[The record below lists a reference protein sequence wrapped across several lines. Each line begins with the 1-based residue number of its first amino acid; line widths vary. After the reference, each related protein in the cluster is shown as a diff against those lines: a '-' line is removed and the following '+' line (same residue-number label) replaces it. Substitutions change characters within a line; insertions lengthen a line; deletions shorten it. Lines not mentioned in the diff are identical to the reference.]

1 MVIMG
6 TSLADGAWGRESA
19 VYRVSG
25 VMTVIGGWFFTAFI
39 AFTVAF
45 LVAMSIYYLGFAMV
59 PVFLILAAFILI
71 KSKSVHK
78 QRSGEDESIIKSEN
92 EEKQINILEACSINV
107 INTIT
112 NISDIYNK
120 AVTSIAAEDRKAL
133 KKLTKKVEGL
143 NDKAK
148 SLKDSIEG
156 TILELQ
162 EDSIETG
169 HYYVQVL
176 DYLREIAHAITF
188 IIRPAYQ
195 HFDNQHTG
203 FNETQIEELKEL
215 DQILQG
221 LLNEILEI
229 IKNARFGN
237 IDDALKHQQK
247 ILDAINKLRRNQI
260 KRIKAAESGTKNSL
274 LYLGI
279 LSETKNMVLDI
290 VNLLKAQ
297 RDFIIYQNS

>member
-1 MVIMG
+1 MVAVLLV
-6 TSLADGAWGRESA
+6 LA
-19 VYRVSG
+19 V
-25 VMTVIGGWFFTAFI
+25 
-39 AFTVAF
+39 
-45 LVAMSIYYLGFAMV
+45 
-59 PVFLILAAFILI
+59 FILI
-71 KSKSVHK
+71 KSKSLHK
-78 QRSGEDESIIKSEN
+78 QRSEEDEDSVKNEN
-92 EEKQINILEACSINV
+92 GEKQINILEACSINV

-112 NISDIYNK
+112 NISEIYGK

-133 KKLTKKVEGL
+133 KKLNKKVGNL
-143 NDKAK
+143 NNTAK

-188 IIRPAYQ
+188 IIRPAYE

-203 FNETQIEELKEL
+203 FNETQIEELREL
-215 DQILQG
+215 ELHLQT

-229 IKNARFGN
+229 IKNTRFDN
-237 IDDALKHQQK
+237 IDDALKHQQY
-247 ILDAINKLRRNQI
+247 ILDAIDNFRRNQI
-260 KRIKAAESGTKNSL
+260 KRIKTVKASTKTSL

-279 LSETKNMVLDI
+279 LGETKNMVLDI
-290 VNLLKAQ
+290 VNLLKSQ